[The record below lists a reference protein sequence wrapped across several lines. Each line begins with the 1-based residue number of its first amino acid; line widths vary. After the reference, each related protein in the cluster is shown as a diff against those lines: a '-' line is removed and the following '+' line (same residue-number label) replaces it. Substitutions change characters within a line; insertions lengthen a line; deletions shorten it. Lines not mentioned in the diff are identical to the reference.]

1 VGSDT
6 LLGPEETD
14 QAGIVAV
21 GWRSCAV
28 LIVSRKDGGR
38 RFSSFAG
45 SLSCHIGLCL
55 SFMEGCGCLV
65 VGWMWLLFVV

>member
-1 VGSDT
+1 MGLDT

-14 QAGIVAV
+14 QVGAAAV

-28 LIVSRKDGGR
+28 LIVSRKDSGR

-45 SLSCHIGLCL
+45 SLSCHIGSHVWVSGGGVDVITVCCL
-55 SFMEGCGCLV
+55 RFA
-65 VGWMWLLFVV
+65 